1 MTEVTQST
9 PGPAAEPAGYDP
21 AVVEK
26 KWQTRWEQRGTNHTD
41 LTGGVRPF
49 YALMMFPYPSAEGLH
64 VGNLFAFTGN
74 DIYGRFQRLQG
85 HTVFEPIGFDAFG
98 IHSENYALKVGIHPA
113 ELIPRNIANFRR
125 QLKSAGLMID
135 WRHELSTTDPSYYK
149 WTQWIFLELFKRG
162 LAYRRR
168 AAVNWCP
175 NDKTVLANEQVIS
188 GACERCGAQ
197 VEQRFLE
204 QWFFRI
210 TDYAE
215 RLLADL
221 DWIDWSETT
230 KTAQR
235 NWIGRSDGAEIV
247 FRVQDLLEMAGAATV
262 GFNAMATTAELNA
275 LATDI
280 RVFTT
285 RPDTIFGAT
294 YLVLAPEH
302 PLVESLTSDEQ
313 RAEVGAYR
321 AAASKQDIVSR
332 KVNREKT
339 GVFTGSYAIN
349 PATGAPIPIW
359 VADYVLMEYGTGAI
373 MAVPGHDE
381 RDFEFAKVFGLPI
394 VRVVAPRMS
403 HGTHDAAHVDSQN
416 RDEHPPLE
424 EPYVDTES
432 AHLVNSGQFNGLIVE
447 EAKHAIVSW
456 LSEQGHAQP
465 IVNYRLH
472 DWCVSRQRYWGP
484 PIPII
489 YCEKCGVVP
498 VPETDLPVRL
508 PNVEDF
514 RPDDTGISPLARV
527 ESWYRV
533 PCPECG
539 GVARRETDV
548 SDTFLDSAW
557 YFLRYPSSD
566 VADRP
571 FDPAITEKWLPV
583 NSYIG
588 GNEHA
593 VLHLLYS
600 RFVTMVLHDA
610 GHLDFEEPFTKFR
623 AHGMIIREGA
633 KMSKSRGNVVNP
645 DEYIERWGA
654 DSFRTYLMFLGP
666 YEEGGD
672 FRDQSIAGVRRFL
685 DRLWAS
691 TVDARRSG
699 ASEEAVIRKLHQT
712 IKKVGDDIPRLQYN
726 TAIAAMMEYINVLRA
741 NERTPHVDEVA
752 PLVQLVSPFAPH
764 IAEELW
770 ERLGNSGSVFDAGWP
785 LFDPALAAEE
795 LLTLAVQVNG
805 KLRGTI
811 RVARDVSQDGALAA
825 ALAEPSIAKFVAG
838 PPAKVIYV
846 PGRLINIVQ
855 AARR

>member
-9 PGPAAEPAGYDP
+9 PDSASAPTGYDP

-26 KWQTRWEQRGTNHTD
+26 KWQTRWEERGTNNTD
-41 LTGGVRPF
+41 LDGGARPF

-85 HTVFEPIGFDAFG
+85 HTVFEPMGFDAFG
-98 IHSENYALKVGIHPA
+98 IHSENYALKVGIHPG
-113 ELIPRNIANFRR
+113 ELIPRNISNFRR
-125 QLKSAGLMID
+125 QLKRAGLMID
-135 WRHELSTTDPSYYK
+135 WRHELSTTDPAYYK
-149 WTQWIFLELFKRG
+149 WTQWVFLELFKRG

-175 NDKTVLANEQVIS
+175 NDKTVLANEQVIA
-188 GACERCGAQ
+188 GECERCGAK

-221 DWIDWSETT
+221 EWIDWSEST

-247 FRVQDLLEMAGAATV
+247 FRVMDLLEMGGAATV
-262 GFNAMATTAELNA
+262 GLNAMATTAELNA
-275 LATDI
+275 FATDI

-302 PLVESLTSDEQ
+302 PLVDALVSDEQ
-313 RAEVGAYR
+313 REEVTAYR
-321 AAASKQDIVSR
+321 AAAAKQDLVTR
-332 KVNREKT
+332 KVSREKT

-349 PATGAPIPIW
+349 PATGQPIPIW

-373 MAVPGHDE
+373 MAVPGHDD
-381 RDFEFAKVFGLPI
+381 RDFEFAKILGLPI
-394 VRVVAPRMS
+394 VRVVAPRRA
-403 HGTHDAAHVDSQN
+403 HAAHVDSQN
-416 RDEHPPLE
+416 RDEHNVLE
-424 EPYVDTES
+424 EPYLDTEN
-432 AHLVNSGQFNGLIVE
+432 AHLVHSGQFNGLGVE
-447 EAKHAIVSW
+447 DAKHAIVAW
-456 LSEQGHAQP
+456 LAQHGHAKP

-489 YCEKCGVVP
+489 YCDKCGVVP
-498 VPETDLPVRL
+498 VPEQDLPVEL

-514 RPDDTGISPLARV
+514 KPDDTGVSPLARV

-533 PCPECG
+533 ECPSCG
-539 GVARRETDV
+539 GQGRRETDV

-557 YFLRYPSSD
+557 YFLRYPSSN
-566 VADRP
+566 VGEAP
-571 FDPAITEKWLPV
+571 FDQRMIEKWLPV

-610 GHLDFEEPFTKFR
+610 GHLTFDEPYTKFR

-654 DSFRTYLMFLGP
+654 DTFRTYLMYLGP

-672 FRDQSIAGVRRFL
+672 FRDQSIVGVRRFL

-691 TVDARRSG
+691 AVDARRTG
-699 ASEEAVIRKLHQT
+699 APDAAVLRRLHQT

-726 TAIAAMMEYINVLRA
+726 TAIAAMMSYMNVVREK
-741 NERTPHVDEVA
+741 ERTPHLDEVL
-752 PLVQLVSPFAPH
+752 PLVQLISPFSPH
-764 IAEELW
+764 VAEELW
-770 ERLGNSGSVFDAGWP
+770 ERLGGMGSIFDAGWP
-785 LFDPALAAEE
+785 EFDPALAAEE
-795 LLTLAVQVNG
+795 LVTIAVQVKG

-811 RVARDVSQDGALAA
+811 RVAPDIGQDGAMAA
-825 ALAEPSIAKFVAG
+825 ALADPAIAKFVVG
-838 PPAKVIYV
+838 PPTKVIYV
-846 PGRLINIVQ
+846 PGRLLNLVV
-855 AARR
+855 